1 MIFINKKSNIIYL
14 ENQIDLCLD
23 TTLQSTK
30 ISKNDIII
38 SRIKINELS
47 KYQIIIKKSQSPQ
60 VSNIKDYLYAR
71 CIQEGFFLF
80 ENHYIFTYTLEDR
93 VSEYIYHIYA
103 KELHQ
108 RTQNHPQPTFLI
120 PDIFL
125 PFALEERYRELS
137 LFLFDESLA
146 FYYQGSL
153 AYQTSILDTSSLS
166 RALHY
171 IQTIYSKLP
180 PILYCNN
187 EKFLKIDVGISVQ
200 PLSDLIHSA
209 YPIAKLCFDYIQ
221 KCRNEDLPLLSNFHQ
236 SYIKSKTLSMILKI
250 AVVMILMLLFPI
262 GKIGYAF
269 YINHQLQVLQ
279 SENNKV
285 LEAISSLNK
294 HHSEVFQN
302 TKAQNQFLQHHL
314 HSLQKIQ
321 TSYTPR
327 YNIVAEISR
336 RLEGRGISVENFYF
350 TSDITQDVQ
359 VLELEITSNSQKSLV
374 EFMQNLSNIP
384 ISSTIHNST
393 AKNEKIFSN
402 GIFRENK
409 ALMTKIVWISNA
421 L

>member
-200 PLSDLIHSA
+200 PLSDLIHST

-221 KCRNEDLPLLSNFHQ
+221 KCRNEDLPLLSNSHQ
-236 SYIKSKTLSMILKI
+236 PYIKSKTLSMLLKI

>member
-23 TTLQSTK
+23 TTLKSTK
-30 ISKNDIII
+30 ISKNDITI
-38 SRIKINELS
+38 SNIKINELS
-47 KYQIIIKKSQSPQ
+47 KYQIIIKKSQLPQ

-71 CIQEGFFLF
+71 CVQEGFFLF
-80 ENHYIFTYTLEDR
+80 QNHYIFTYTLEDR
-93 VSEYIYHIYA
+93 ASEYIYHIYA
-103 KELHQ
+103 KEFDQL
-108 RTQNHPQPTFLI
+108 TQKHPQPTFLI
-120 PDIFL
+120 PDVFL
-125 PFALEERYRELS
+125 PFALQERDRELN

-180 PILYCNN
+180 PLLYCNN
-187 EKFLKIDVGISVQ
+187 EKFLKIDVGIPVQ
-200 PLSDLIHSA
+200 PLSDLIHSTH
-209 YPIAKLCFDYIQ
+209 PIARLCFDYIQ
-221 KCRNEDLPLLSNFHQ
+221 KCRSEDLPILSNTHQ
-236 SYIKSKTLSMILKI
+236 PYIKSKTLSMIFKI
-250 AVVMILMLLFPI
+250 GVVMILMLLFPI
-262 GKIGYAF
+262 GKMGYAF
-269 YINHQLQVLQ
+269 YINHQLKVLQ
-279 SENNKV
+279 SKNDKV
-285 LEAISSLNK
+285 LEAISSSNK

-302 TKAQNQFLQHHL
+302 TKVQNQFLQHHL

-327 YNIVAEISR
+327 YKIIAEISR
-336 RLEGRGISVENFYF
+336 RLEGKGISVENFYF

-359 VLELEITSNSQKSLV
+359 VLELEITSNSQRSLV

-384 ISSTIHNST
+384 ISSTIHNSA

-402 GIFRENK
+402 GIFRENQ